1 MSNACMNCGAEADY
15 DTLCITYE
23 RKLIGLVCKTCLE
36 GVKKPQVTLTRSN
49 ASAPFA
55 PQQYLALEVFR

>member
-1 MSNACMNCGAEADY
+1 MSNACMNCGAEAEY

-36 GVKKPQVTLTRSN
+36 GVKKPQVTFTRGTPAEAFS
-49 ASAPFA
+49 